1 MFESPFHW
9 WVQSVMPVVFDDSL
23 SYYEVLAK
31 LTKYTEGLT
40 NDVSQ
45 IESILETIEGI
56 QDISEFTRFLESIQ
70 AQIGTLANLSTTN
83 KSDLVS
89 AINEVAQKAN
99 NAYVKPSTG
108 IPENDLSADV
118 QTKLNQHG
126 SGGGSI
132 EYIINNVKLFPAPTN
147 NTPSDLGLGTYTVPD
162 GGIPWQTLSEDVRRR
177 IDAGGSGSGG
187 TDDYTELINKPQING
202 HTLNAGNNS
211 GSSLGLGTYSK
222 PADGIPESDLSD
234 LVQSKL
240 NASSSIA
247 DVNDGFVAQKDY
259 DIGELVYI
267 DSVLYKVTVRTL
279 QGSDFV
285 VGNNIVATDIND
297 ELQEINGKI
306 DEMASGQGLDSWSL
320 SAILRGMG
328 VAVEQKFFE
337 YIRCTGG
344 EDYLFIVNRS
354 LYSANF
360 VLKIYARDGTLVD
373 TQTAGTSYNDYRFT
387 FTPEDTGDYYCA
399 LLMTPVAGDNYY
411 ITVTVEYT
419 QSQGITAL
427 WDAVNA
433 ASSVVEDVDALE
445 TLVDTLRDDV
455 DTKAN
460 YVNLATIQYKN
471 NRIYTKGE
479 FCFQEGKLYRS
490 NQNIMTFEEFTAAH
504 WDETMIDQEIAPL
517 SFDDYIIPGVSG
529 GINEDGSST
538 TSSSRSRTMYL
549 HLLTGD
555 MIIFPLAANVLSFTI
570 FLYYDG
576 GDGVHEAFT
585 FDKKANAE
593 GTWDNRKTPF
603 IAPYDCFV
611 RVLEQKAVAN
621 WVPLLL
627 RRSVPAKLNRL
638 SDINRFDEL
647 IDSARTIQYNVDSNG
662 QIEESA
668 TGNRRASK
676 FIFLNAGDRI
686 YDDNDTLNRDWI
698 HIYNLDGSY
707 VGSYFHTWTNFG
719 KERFYEADKP
729 QFVRI
734 AEKTD
739 DANHTWYNFHIIRNS
754 EQRINELNWKNV
766 HFLDIAH
773 QGFRDEAPASTKA
786 AYVRAKIKGYNAME
800 GDIRYTSDGEAVI
813 IHNAG
818 MPSDSSYLVAE
829 HTLAELRAN
838 ANMGTYRGEA
848 EPIITFDE
856 YLQLA
861 KELDMTPFIE
871 FKVDPTGE
879 QLEAAVEAC
888 IHHGL
893 IDRMYWMCSSSS
905 GSAIYANNFLS
916 VSPRCR
922 LAFINTTNVNTVAAY
937 VDNTDYNKVI
947 IYTRTENV
955 NSTLVNAAHEAGIP
969 VHTWAVTFTWQY
981 PDLTMAQIME
991 EIYRVLDLGVD
1002 GICMDN
1008 WCASELIR
1016 LRYAKYLDCNATSN
1030 DPA

>member
-1 MFESPFHW
+1 MFASPYSW
-9 WVQSVMPVVFDDSL
+9 WVQSVMPVVFDNSL
-23 SYYEVLAK
+23 SYYEVLSK
-31 LTKYTEGLT
+31 LTEYIEGLS
-40 NDVSQ
+40 NDVNE
-45 IESILETIEGI
+45 IENILDTIEGI
-56 QDISEFTRFLESIQ
+56 QDITEFTRFLESIQ

-108 IPENDLSADV
+108 IPESDLSESV
-118 QTKLNQHG
+118 QDKLNQHG
-126 SGGGSI
+126 SGGDSN
-132 EYIINNVKLFPAPTN
+132 EYIINNVKLFPAPSN
-147 NTPSDLGLGTYTVPD
+147 NTPADLGLGTYTVPD

-177 IDAGGSGSGG
+177 IDAGGGGSGG
-187 TDDYTELINKPQING
+187 TDDYTELINKPQIDG

-211 GSSLGLGTYSK
+211 SSSLGLGTYSK
-222 PADGIPESDLSD
+222 PVGGIPESDLSD
-234 LVQSKL
+234 LVKSKL

-247 DVNDGFVAQKDY
+247 DVNDGMVAQRDY

-267 DSVLYKVTVRTL
+267 DSVLYKVTMRTL

-320 SAILRGMG
+320 SVNLQGAG
-328 VAVEQKFFE
+328 VSVEQKFFE
-337 YIRCTGG
+337 YIKCTGG

-354 LYSANF
+354 LYSTSF
-360 VLKIYARDGTLVD
+360 VLKIYTRDGTLVD
-373 TQTAGTSYNDYRFT
+373 TQTAANSYNDYRFT

-399 LLMTPVAGDNYY
+399 LLMNASGSDNVYV
-411 ITVTVEYT
+411 TVTAEYT

-433 ASSVVEDVDALE
+433 ASSVAGEVEALD
-445 TLVDTLRDDV
+445 TLVDALRDDV
-455 DTKAN
+455 DEKAN

-471 NRIYTKGE
+471 NRIYAKGE
-479 FCFQEGKLYRS
+479 YCFQDGKLYRA
-490 NQNIMTFEEFTAAH
+490 NQNIMTYEEFTAAH

-529 GINEDGSST
+529 GINDNGASATSST
-538 TSSSRSRTMYL
+538 RSRTMYI
-549 HLLTGD
+549 HMLTGD
-555 MIIFPLAANVLSFTI
+555 MIVFPLTANVLSFTI

-576 GDGVHEAFT
+576 SDGVHEAFE
-585 FDKKANAE
+585 FDKRANAE
-593 GTWDNRKTPF
+593 GNWDNRKTPF

-611 RVLEQKAVAN
+611 RVLEQKTVAN
-621 WVPLLL
+621 WVPLIL
-627 RRSVPAKLNRL
+627 RRPVPEKLNRL
-638 SDINRFDEL
+638 NNINRFDEL
-647 IDSARTIQYNVDSNG
+647 IDRDRTIQYNVDSNG
-662 QIEESA
+662 QLEESA
-668 TGNRRASK
+668 TGNRRTSQ
-676 FIFLNAGDRI
+676 FIFLNAGDII
-686 YDDNDTLNRDWI
+686 YCDNDTLNREWI

-707 VGSYFHTWTNFG
+707 VGGYFHTWTNFG
-719 KERFYEADKP
+719 KERFYKADKP

-734 AEKTD
+734 TEKTD
-739 DANHTWYNFHIIRNS
+739 DAAHTWYNYHIIRNS
-754 EQRINELNWKNV
+754 EQRMNELNWKNV
-766 HFLDIAH
+766 HFLDICH
-773 QGFRDEAPASTKA
+773 QGYRAEAPASTKA

-800 GDIRYTSDGEAVI
+800 GDIRFTSDGEAVI
-813 IHNAG
+813 SHNAG
-818 MPSDSSYLVAE
+818 MPSDSSYLIAE

-848 EPIITFDE
+848 ESILTFTD

-871 FKVDPTGE
+871 FKVDPSGE
-879 QLEAAVEAC
+879 QLGALVNAC

-905 GSAIYANNFLS
+905 SSAVYANNFIS
-916 VSPRCR
+916 ISPRCR
-922 LAFINTTNVNTVAAY
+922 LAFINTTNVNTVANY

-981 PDLTMAQIME
+981 PELTMAQIAE

-1002 GICMDN
+1002 GICMDT
-1008 WCASELIR
+1008 WCASELTR

-1030 DPA
+1030 DPV